1 MDFSRNCRSNRW
13 TNAHPTRLFRKI
25 IWFLL
30 LLMGAQ
36 MAEAQSGEKI
46 TNTQIWD
53 TSSRFA
59 DTVDIQNRSN
69 WKLVPTDLMMLE
81 ADPPAASSDPG
92 YQGREYAFEGDAV
105 VENAHIV
112 AAFQSQKGKIILYS
126 KTNSNQKKV
135 EFTPLEFKTGPAKI
149 TNCLIIRNAWEE
161 AVLEVTFSA
170 GGTGKSISAVV
181 AFDESGIVEI
191 KPAANMKGI
200 SLRSPIEYGVV
211 PSFIGDDLI
220 YSPKEYPSVNALY
233 IPSEN
238 FLLGLLEGH
247 DDMLVV
253 TWPEGE
259 QRVSLALGDEAAKPR
274 SIESVD
280 IDNDGK
286 SIYLAILSAPG
297 IWHREELTASYLEKD
312 VASKW
317 KRPFAAKWVTQ
328 LDEAGVKTRFTFKEH
343 KQEKIWRGVTGSY
356 VYPVW
361 FNQDNAFYHLS
372 KKILPKDES
381 IAYFVERGETGDPVQ
396 SPADIL
402 KATLGRQTSE
412 KILDM
417 EGRKLRTHHRR
428 GAAGVRRAC
437 TCGCTEAIQ
446 AVFEAHQETD
456 RSEYVDG
463 AVDDMVYFVRR
474 HVERLDEY
482 RALAADLIELI
493 NQTRKSAPDLKPYLD
508 DIEATVREIPQEY
521 ENQRVNIKS
530 LDYAA
535 ELDRKTKALTQKKD
549 PANLPAYLELGKQW
563 RAMGGTQDS
572 VLGLYHSVTRRLFQE
587 AGYRCAE
594 QPKAV
599 EIAQEIRKRCRACL
613 RNPDSYE
620 IWADY

>member
-1 MDFSRNCRSNRW
+1 MDFSRDCRPNRW
-13 TNAHPTRLFRKI
+13 ATTHPTRLFWKTT
-25 IWFLL
+25 WVLL
-30 LLMGAQ
+30 LLMGAG
-36 MAEAQSGEKI
+36 MAAAQSSQE
-46 TNTQIWD
+46 TMPTRIWD

-69 WKLVPTDLMMLE
+69 WKLVPTDLLTLE
-81 ADPPAASSDPG
+81 ADPAAASSDPG

-112 AAFQSQKGKIILYS
+112 AAFQSKEGKIVIYS

-135 EFTPLEFKTGPAKI
+135 EFTPLEFKAGTARI
-149 TNCLIIRNAWEE
+149 TNCLIVRNTNDE

-170 GGTGKSISAVV
+170 GGTGKGISAIV
-181 AFDESGIVEI
+181 AFDGSGIVEI

-220 YSPKEYPSVNALY
+220 YSPKEYPSANALC

-238 FLLGLLEGH
+238 LLLGLLEGRN
-247 DDMLVV
+247 DMLVV
-253 TWPEGE
+253 TWPEGK
-259 QRVSLALGDEAAKPR
+259 QRVNLALGSGPAKPR
-274 SIESVD
+274 LIESVD

-286 SIYLAILSAPG
+286 SIYLAVLSAAG

-317 KRPFAAKWVTQ
+317 KRPFSAKWVTQ
-328 LDEAGVKTRFTFKEH
+328 LDEAGVKTRFTFKES

-361 FNQDNAFYHLS
+361 FSQDGAFYHLS

-381 IAYFVERGETGDPVQ
+381 VAYFVERGATGDPVQ
-396 SPADIL
+396 TPADIL
-402 KATLGRQTSE
+402 KATLGRPTSDG
-412 KILDM
+412 ILDIA
-417 EGRKLRTHHRR
+417 GRKLRTHHRR

-463 AVDDMVYFVRR
+463 AVDDMVFFVRR

-482 RALAADLIELI
+482 RALAAGVMELV
-493 NQTRKSAPDLKPYLD
+493 NQTRKSSPELKPYLD
-508 DIEATVREIPQEY
+508 GIEATVRQIPQEY
-521 ENQRVNIKS
+521 ENQRENIKT

-563 RAMGGTQDS
+563 RDMGGAQDS

-587 AGYRCAE
+587 AGYGCAE

-599 EIAQEIRKRCRACL
+599 EISKEIRRRCRECL
-613 RNPDSYE
+613 RNPDGYE
-620 IWADY
+620 IWPDY